1 MNAWLRVGESSRAN
15 SVIDRCSEHPILLSM
30 GFGCGIALGI
40 VALLM
45 NAFAFWVIGWLCP
58 VMLGMGYLL
67 AARSS
72 DRADGSYV
80 P

>member
-1 MNAWLRVGESSRAN
+1 MHDVNRSING
-15 SVIDRCSEHPILLSM
+15 
-30 GFGCGIALGI
+30 
-40 VALLM
+40 M

-72 DRADGSYV
+72 DRADGSHV

>member
-1 MNAWLRVGESSRAN
+1 MNRSING
-15 SVIDRCSEHPILLSM
+15 
-30 GFGCGIALGI
+30 
-40 VALLM
+40 M